1 MFSSSTSG
9 KASGVSKAVG
19 LNLKVRAVTQTQV
32 FYPLLCEDSETKCWH
47 KTAAATQG
55 QQIAVTF
62 VSALNVSDSILR
74 TQFKLKLYN

>member
-1 MFSSSTSG
+1 MQ
-9 KASGVSKAVG
+9 
-19 LNLKVRAVTQTQV
+19 LHRLKF

-74 TQFKLKLYN
+74 TQFKLKLYNWLKNEGSVIQQKQGLGTRNP